1 MRAWDLIARTIADAG
16 CRLVVGLPS
25 DEPGLLDAA
34 DRHPDLEALGVRDQR
49 VGACAAIGHTAVSG
63 RPAVLALNSGPSF
76 VNALTGLLEA
86 SSLGCSTVVITTRI
100 PASEL
105 ARGGFQQVDQLA
117 MAAPLA
123 KWSFL
128 VEQADQLV
136 WALRR
141 AVHMA
146 VNGAPGVVVLEIAHE
161 VLESDLSAAEPM
173 RSVRRLAA
181 VASDEAVDD
190 AARLLRHAQRP
201 VVVAGGGAKAAGAGE
216 ALLGLAERL
225 GAPLFTTASGRGVID
240 EDHPLAHG
248 LIGLYTS
255 PAAQPLLDEA
265 DLVFVI
271 GSRLEETARLGWFR
285 PGAGRLIQLDSDP
298 AAFSLVAEADVNLLG
313 DATLTLRRLLGV
325 LGARDLDATDSAWRR
340 RIGQVR
346 HEPRPAPGAEDQTL
360 SAPHA
365 ITAAID
371 AFGRDLILV
380 QENGLHD
387 MWGYYYPVVSVSDR
401 STVISPGEQTMVGF
415 GLGAALGAAVTDRS
429 RPTVVICGD
438 GAAEMSLAALPTAAE
453 QHCGITVLMLDNRGF
468 GWPRFVRSHSDSD
481 DSLTRFATLSHV
493 GRVVESLGGWTAG
506 PATRD
511 ELASALEKA
520 RLVTADGGIALISV
534 RVADDDIAPGV
545 LRAFEPPDSAGQGLD
560 EAD

>member
-1 MRAWDLIARTIADAG
+1 MSAWDLIARTIADAG

-105 ARGGFQQVDQLA
+105 GRGGFQQLDQLA

-146 VNGAPGVVVLEIAHE
+146 VNGAPGVVVLEIGHE
-161 VLESDLSAAEPM
+161 VLESDLTAAEPM
-173 RSVRRLAA
+173 GSVRRLTT
-181 VASDEAVDD
+181 VAPDEAVEE
-190 AARLLRHAQRP
+190 AAGLLRHAQRP

-225 GAPLFTTASGRGVID
+225 DAPLFTTASGRGVID
-240 EDHPLAHG
+240 ENHPLAQG

-255 PAAQPLLDEA
+255 PAAQPLLDGA

-271 GSRLEETARLGWFR
+271 GSRLEETARMGWFS

-313 DATLTLRRLLGV
+313 DAALTLRRLLGV

-340 RIGQVR
+340 RIGQVQ
-346 HEPRPAPGAEDQTL
+346 HEPRPAPGAEDMAL
-360 SAPHA
+360 SAPDA
-365 ITAAID
+365 ITATID

-401 STVISPGEQTMVGF
+401 STVVSPGEQTMVGF

-438 GAAEMSLAALPTAAE
+438 GAAEMSLAALPSAAE
-453 QHCGITVLMLDNRGF
+453 QNCGITVLMLDNRGF

-481 DSLTRFATLSHV
+481 DSLTRFATPSHV
-493 GRVVESLGGWTAG
+493 GRVVESFGGWTAG
-506 PATRD
+506 PVTRG
-511 ELASALEKA
+511 ELAAALEKA

-545 LRAFEPPDSAGQGLD
+545 LRAFEPPDNAGQGLD
-560 EAD
+560 GAD

>member
-1 MRAWDLIARTIADAG
+1 MPAWDLIARTIADAG

-271 GSRLEETARLGWFR
+271 GSRLEETARMGWFR

-560 EAD
+560 GAD

>member
-1 MRAWDLIARTIADAG
+1 MPAWDLISRTIADAG

-34 DRHPDLEALGVRDQR
+34 DRHPDLKALGVRDQR

-105 ARGGFQQVDQLA
+105 GRGGFQQVDQIA

-161 VLESDLSAAEPM
+161 VLESDLSGAEPM
-173 RSVRRLAA
+173 GPVRRLAA
-181 VASDEAVDD
+181 VASDEAVED

-271 GSRLEETARLGWFR
+271 GSRLEETARMGWFR

-298 AAFSLVAEADVNLLG
+298 ASFTLVAEADVNLLG

-325 LGARDLDATDSAWRR
+325 LGARDLGETDSAWCRR
-340 RIGQVR
+340 NGRVQ
-346 HEPRPAPGAEDQTL
+346 HEPRPAPGPEDMAL
-360 SAPHA
+360 SAPDA

-453 QHCGITVLMLDNRGF
+453 HHCGITVLMLDNRGF

-493 GRVVESLGGWTAG
+493 GRVVEILGGWTAA

-511 ELASALEKA
+511 ELAAALEKA

-560 EAD
+560 GAD

>member
-1 MRAWDLIARTIADAG
+1 MPAWDLIARTIADAG

-49 VGACAAIGHTAVSG
+49 VGACAAIGHTAVAG
-63 RPAVLALNSGPSF
+63 CPAVLALNSGPSF

-105 ARGGFQQVDQLA
+105 GRGGFQQVDQLA
-117 MAAPLA
+117 MAEPLA

-161 VLESDLSAAEPM
+161 VLQSEPTAAEPM
-173 RSVRRLAA
+173 GSVRRLAG

-216 ALLGLAERL
+216 ALLALAERL
-225 GAPLFTTASGRGVID
+225 GAALFTTASGRGVID

-255 PAAQPLLDEA
+255 PAAQLLLDDA

-271 GSRLEETARLGWFR
+271 GSRLEETARMGWFR
-285 PGAGRLIQLDSDP
+285 PGSSRLIQLDSDP

-340 RIGQVR
+340 RIGQVQ
-346 HEPRPAPGAEDQTL
+346 HELRPVPGAEDQAL
-360 SAPHA
+360 SAPDA

-438 GAAEMSLAALPTAAE
+438 GAAEMSLAALPTATE
-453 QHCGITVLMLDNRGF
+453 HNCGITVLMLDNRGF

-506 PATRD
+506 PATRE
-511 ELASALEKA
+511 ELAAALEKA
-520 RLVTADGGIALISV
+520 RLVTADGGLALIGV

-560 EAD
+560 SVG

>member
-285 PGAGRLIQLDSDP
+285 PGVGRLIQLDSDP

-560 EAD
+560 GAD

>member
-1 MRAWDLIARTIADAG
+1 MPAWDLIARTIADAG

-34 DRHPDLEALGVRDQR
+34 DRHPDLKALGVRDQR
-49 VGACAAIGHTAVSG
+49 VGACAAIGHMAVSG

-86 SSLGCSTVVITTRI
+86 SSLGCPTVVITTRI

-105 ARGGFQQVDQLA
+105 GRGGFQQVDQLA

-161 VLESDLSAAEPM
+161 VLQSDLPAAEPM
-173 RSVRRLAA
+173 GLVRRLAA

-255 PAAQPLLDEA
+255 PAAQPLLDDA
-265 DLVFVI
+265 DLLFVI
-271 GSRLEETARLGWFR
+271 GSRLEETARMGWFR
-285 PGAGRLIQLDSDP
+285 PNSSRLIQLDSDP
-298 AAFSLVAEADVNLLG
+298 AAFSLAAEADVNLLG

-325 LGARDLDATDSAWRR
+325 LGARDLDVADSAWRR
-340 RIGQVR
+340 RIGQVQ
-346 HEPRPAPGAEDQTL
+346 HEPRPAPGAEDMAL
-360 SAPHA
+360 SAPDA

-453 QHCGITVLMLDNRGF
+453 HNCGITVLMLDNRGF

-481 DSLTRFATLSHV
+481 DSLTRFAMLSHV

-506 PATRD
+506 PATRG
-511 ELASALEKA
+511 ELAAALEKA
-520 RLVTADGGIALISV
+520 RLVTDDGGIALISV

-560 EAD
+560 GAD

>member
-1 MRAWDLIARTIADAG
+1 MSAWDLIARTIADAG
-16 CRLVVGLPS
+16 CRLVIGLPS

-105 ARGGFQQVDQLA
+105 GRGGFQQLDQLA

-161 VLESDLSAAEPM
+161 VQESDLRAAEPM
-173 RSVRRLAA
+173 GSVRRLTT
-181 VASDEAVDD
+181 VAPDEAVEE
-190 AARLLRHAQRP
+190 AARLLRHAQRA

-216 ALLGLAERL
+216 VLLGLAERL
-225 GAPLFTTASGRGVID
+225 DAPLFTTASGRGVID
-240 EDHPLAHG
+240 ENHPLAQG

-255 PAAQPLLDEA
+255 PAAQPLLDDA

-271 GSRLEETARLGWFR
+271 GSRLEETARMGWFSQ
-285 PGAGRLIQLDSDP
+285 GAGRLIQLDSDP

-313 DATLTLRRLLGV
+313 DAALTLRRLLGV
-325 LGARDLDATDSAWRR
+325 LGARDADATDSAWRR
-340 RIGQVR
+340 RIGQVQ
-346 HEPRPAPGAEDQTL
+346 HEPRPAPGAEDMAL
-360 SAPHA
+360 SAPDA
-365 ITAAID
+365 ITATID

-453 QHCGITVLMLDNRGF
+453 QNCGVTVLMLDNRGF

-481 DSLTRFATLSHV
+481 ASLTRFATPSHV
-493 GRVVESLGGWTAG
+493 GRVVESLGGWTAC
-506 PATRD
+506 PATRE
-511 ELASALEKA
+511 ELAAALEKA
-520 RLVTADGGIALISV
+520 RLVTTDGGIALISV

-545 LRAFEPPDSAGQGLD
+545 LRAFEPPDSAGQGLNG
-560 EAD
+560 AD

>member
-511 ELASALEKA
+511 ELGSALEKA

-545 LRAFEPPDSAGQGLD
+545 LRAFDPPDSAGQGLD
-560 EAD
+560 GAD

>member
-190 AARLLRHAQRP
+190 AAGLLRHAQRP

-560 EAD
+560 GAD

>member
-1 MRAWDLIARTIADAG
+1 MSAWDLIARTIADAG

-25 DEPGLLDAA
+25 DVPGLLDAA
-34 DRHPDLEALGVRDQR
+34 DRHPDLKALGVRDQR

-105 ARGGFQQVDQLA
+105 GRGGFQQVDQLA

-161 VLESDLSAAEPM
+161 VLESDLRAAGPM
-173 RSVRRLAA
+173 GSVRRLTT
-181 VASDEAVDD
+181 VAPDEGVEE

-216 ALLGLAERL
+216 VLLGVAERL

-240 EDHPLAHG
+240 EDHPLAQG
-248 LIGLYTS
+248 LIGLYAS
-255 PAAQPLLDEA
+255 PAAQPLLDDA

-271 GSRLEETARLGWFR
+271 GSRLEETARMGWFH

-298 AAFSLVAEADVNLLG
+298 AAFALVAEADVSLLG

-340 RIGQVR
+340 RIGQVQ
-346 HEPRPAPGAEDQTL
+346 HEPRPAPGAEDMAL
-360 SAPHA
+360 SAPDA
-365 ITAAID
+365 ITATID

-453 QHCGITVLMLDNRGF
+453 HNCGITVLMLDNRGF
-468 GWPRFVRSHSDSD
+468 GWPRFVRSQSDSD
-481 DSLTRFATLSHV
+481 DSLTRFAALSHV

-506 PATRD
+506 PATRG
-511 ELASALEKA
+511 ELAAALEKA
-520 RLVTADGGIALISV
+520 RLVTADGGLALISV

-545 LRAFEPPDSAGQGLD
+545 LRAFEPPGSAGQGLD
-560 EAD
+560 GAD

>member
-1 MRAWDLIARTIADAG
+1 MSAWDLIARTIADAG
-16 CRLVVGLPS
+16 CRLVIGLPS

-105 ARGGFQQVDQLA
+105 GRGGFQQLDQLA

-161 VLESDLSAAEPM
+161 VLESDLRAAEPM
-173 RSVRRLAA
+173 GSVRRLTT
-181 VASDEAVDD
+181 VAPDEAVEE
-190 AARLLRHAQRP
+190 AARLLRHAQRA

-216 ALLGLAERL
+216 VLLGLAERL
-225 GAPLFTTASGRGVID
+225 DAPLFTTASGRGVID
-240 EDHPLAHG
+240 ENHPLAQG

-255 PAAQPLLDEA
+255 PAAQPLLDDA

-271 GSRLEETARLGWFR
+271 GSRLEETARMGWFSQ
-285 PGAGRLIQLDSDP
+285 GAGRLIQLDSDP

-313 DATLTLRRLLGV
+313 DAALTLRRLLGV

-340 RIGQVR
+340 RIGQVQ
-346 HEPRPAPGAEDQTL
+346 HEPRPAPGAEDMAL
-360 SAPHA
+360 SAPDA
-365 ITAAID
+365 ISATID

-453 QHCGITVLMLDNRGF
+453 QNCGVTVLMLDNRGF

-481 DSLTRFATLSHV
+481 DSLTRFATPSHV
-493 GRVVESLGGWTAG
+493 GRVVESLGGWTAC
-506 PATRD
+506 PATRE
-511 ELASALEKA
+511 ELAAALEKA

-545 LRAFEPPDSAGQGLD
+545 LRAFEAPDSAGQGLD
-560 EAD
+560 GAD

>member
-560 EAD
+560 GAD

>member
-1 MRAWDLIARTIADAG
+1 MTAWDLIARTIADAG

-34 DRHPDLEALGVRDQR
+34 DRHPDLKALGVRDQR

-86 SSLGCSTVVITTRI
+86 SSLGCSTLVITTRI

-105 ARGGFQQVDQLA
+105 GRGGFQQLDQLA

-123 KWSFL
+123 KWSFP

-161 VLESDLSAAEPM
+161 VLESDLTAAEPM
-173 RSVRRLAA
+173 GAVRRLAA
-181 VASDEAVDD
+181 VASEKAVEEAV
-190 AARLLRHAQRP
+190 RQLRNAQRP

-216 ALLGLAERL
+216 ALLSLAERID
-225 GAPLFTTASGRGVID
+225 APLFTTASGRGVID

-271 GSRLEETARLGWFR
+271 GSRLEETARMGWFR

-313 DATLTLRRLLGV
+313 DAALTLRRLLGV
-325 LGARDLDATDSAWRR
+325 LGARDLDVSDSAWRR
-340 RIGQVR
+340 RIGRVQ
-346 HEPRPAPGAEDQTL
+346 HEPRPAPGAEDMAL
-360 SAPHA
+360 SAPDA

-453 QHCGITVLMLDNRGF
+453 HQCGITVLMLDNRGF

-481 DSLTRFATLSHV
+481 DSLTRFATLPHV
-493 GRVVESLGGWTAG
+493 GRVVESLGGWTAD
-506 PATRD
+506 PATRG
-511 ELASALEKA
+511 ELAAALEKA
-520 RLVTADGGIALISV
+520 RLVTADGGLALIGV
-534 RVADDDIAPGV
+534 HVADDDIAPGV
-545 LRAFEPPDSAGQGLD
+545 LRAFEPPASAGQGLD
-560 EAD
+560 RPD

>member
-1 MRAWDLIARTIADAG
+1 MPAWDLIARTIADTG
-16 CRLVVGLPS
+16 CRLVIGLPS

-34 DRHPDLEALGVRDQR
+34 DRHPGLEALGVRDQR

-86 SSLGCSTVVITTRI
+86 SSLGCSTVVVTTRI

-105 ARGGFQQVDQLA
+105 GRGGFQQVDQLA

-146 VNGAPGVVVLEIAHE
+146 VNAAPGVVVLEIAHE
-161 VLESDLSAAEPM
+161 VLESDLSAGEPM

-201 VVVAGGGAKAAGAGE
+201 VVVAGGGSKAAGAGE

-240 EDHPLAHG
+240 EDHPLAQG

-255 PAAQPLLDEA
+255 PAAQPLLGEA

-271 GSRLEETARLGWFR
+271 GSRLEETARMGWFR
-285 PGAGRLIQLDSDP
+285 PGSSRLIQLDSDP

-313 DATLTLRRLLGV
+313 DATLSLRRLLGV

-360 SAPHA
+360 SAPYA

-429 RPTVVICGD
+429 RPTVVVCGD

-453 QHCGITVLMLDNRGF
+453 HHCGITVLMLDNRGF
-468 GWPRFVRSHSDSD
+468 GWPRFVRSHSGSD

-506 PATRD
+506 PATRE
-511 ELASALEKA
+511 ELAAALEKA
-520 RLVTADGGIALISV
+520 RLVTADGGIALIGV

-545 LRAFEPPDSAGQGLD
+545 FRAFDEPQDSAD
-560 EAD
+560 R

>member
-1 MRAWDLIARTIADAG
+1 MSAWDLIARTIADAG
-16 CRLVVGLPS
+16 CRLVIGLPS

-34 DRHPDLEALGVRDQR
+34 DCHPDLEALGVRDQR

-105 ARGGFQQVDQLA
+105 GRGGFQQLDQLA

-161 VLESDLSAAEPM
+161 VLEADLRAAEPM
-173 RSVRRLAA
+173 GSVRRLTT
-181 VASDEAVDD
+181 VAPDEAVEE
-190 AARLLRHAQRP
+190 AARLLRHAQRA

-216 ALLGLAERL
+216 VLLGLAERL
-225 GAPLFTTASGRGVID
+225 DAPLFTTASGRGVID
-240 EDHPLAHG
+240 ENHPLAQG

-255 PAAQPLLDEA
+255 PAAQPLLDDA

-271 GSRLEETARLGWFR
+271 GSRLEETARMGWFS

-325 LGARDLDATDSAWRR
+325 LGARDADATDSAWRR

-346 HEPRPAPGAEDQTL
+346 HEPRPAPGAEDMAL
-360 SAPHA
+360 SAPDA
-365 ITAAID
+365 ITATID

-453 QHCGITVLMLDNRGF
+453 QNCGVTVLMLDNRGF

-481 DSLTRFATLSHV
+481 DSLTRFATPSHV

-506 PATRD
+506 PATRE
-511 ELASALEKA
+511 ELAAALEKA
-520 RLVTADGGIALISV
+520 RLVTADGGIVLISV
-534 RVADDDIAPGV
+534 RVADEDIAPGV

-560 EAD
+560 GAD

>member
-1 MRAWDLIARTIADAG
+1 MSAWDLIARTIADAG

-105 ARGGFQQVDQLA
+105 GRGGFQQLDQLA

-123 KWSFL
+123 RWSFL

-141 AVHMA
+141 ALHMA

-161 VLESDLSAAEPM
+161 VLESNLTVAEPM
-173 RSVRRLAA
+173 GSVRRLGA
-181 VASDEAVDD
+181 VASDEAVEE
-190 AARLLRHAQRP
+190 AARLLRHAQRA

-216 ALLGLAERL
+216 VLLGLAERL
-225 GAPLFTTASGRGVID
+225 DAPLFTTASGRGVID
-240 EDHPLAHG
+240 ENHPLAQG

-255 PAAQPLLDEA
+255 PAAQPLLDDA

-271 GSRLEETARLGWFR
+271 GSRLEETARMGWFS
-285 PGAGRLIQLDSDP
+285 PSTGRLIQLDSDP

-340 RIGQVR
+340 RIGQVQ
-346 HEPRPAPGAEDQTL
+346 HEPRPAPGAEDMAL
-360 SAPHA
+360 SAPDA
-365 ITAAID
+365 ITATID

-380 QENGLHD
+380 PENGLHD

-453 QHCGITVLMLDNRGF
+453 QNCGITVLMLDNRGF

-481 DSLTRFATLSHV
+481 DSLTRFATPSHV

-506 PATRD
+506 PATRG
-511 ELASALEKA
+511 ELATALEKA

-560 EAD
+560 GAD

>member
-1 MRAWDLIARTIADAG
+1 M
-16 CRLVVGLPS
+16 
-25 DEPGLLDAA
+25 
-34 DRHPDLEALGVRDQR
+34 
-49 VGACAAIGHTAVSG
+49 
-63 RPAVLALNSGPSF
+63 LALNSGPSF

-86 SSLGCSTVVITTRI
+86 SSLGCPTVVITTRI
-100 PASEL
+100 PAPEL
-105 ARGGFQQVDQLA
+105 GRGGFQQVDQLA

-128 VEQADQLV
+128 VEQADQLL

-161 VLESDLSAAEPM
+161 VLQSDLPAAEPM
-173 RSVRRLAA
+173 GLVRRLAA

-255 PAAQPLLDEA
+255 PAAQPLLDDA
-265 DLVFVI
+265 DLLFVI
-271 GSRLEETARLGWFR
+271 GSRLEETARMGWFR
-285 PGAGRLIQLDSDP
+285 PNSSRLIQLDSDP
-298 AAFSLVAEADVNLLG
+298 AAFSLAAEADVNLLG

-325 LGARDLDATDSAWRR
+325 LGARDLDVADSAWRR
-340 RIGQVR
+340 RIGQVQ
-346 HEPRPAPGAEDQTL
+346 HEPRPAPGAEDMAL
-360 SAPHA
+360 SASAA

-438 GAAEMSLAALPTAAE
+438 GAAEMGLAALPTAAE
-453 QHCGITVLMLDNRGF
+453 HNCGITVLMLDNRGF
-468 GWPRFVRSHSDSD
+468 GWPRFVRSHSDSN

-506 PATRD
+506 PATRA
-511 ELASALEKA
+511 ELAAALEKA

-560 EAD
+560 GAD

>member
-285 PGAGRLIQLDSDP
+285 PGVGRLIQLDSDP

-493 GRVVESLGGWTAG
+493 GPVVESLGGWTAG

-560 EAD
+560 GAD